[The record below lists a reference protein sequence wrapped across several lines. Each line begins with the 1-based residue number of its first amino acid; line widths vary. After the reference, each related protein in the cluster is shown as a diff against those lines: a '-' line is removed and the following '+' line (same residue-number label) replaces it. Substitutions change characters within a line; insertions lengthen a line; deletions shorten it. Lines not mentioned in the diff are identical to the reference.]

1 MNLKLKNQLKVASDY
16 RRKRET
22 YDSLLTPCLTITV
35 ALVLVAV
42 VVMFNNPSHTVAW
55 GVGLVAIGANL
66 LVVIPLALLGTR
78 AEKRYHA
85 AVATARRTMN
95 EDRHIRTVWGTS
107 DRRSGDAS

>member
-22 YDSLLTPCLTITV
+22 YDSLLTPCLTISV
-35 ALVLVAV
+35 ALILVAIV
-42 VVMFNNPSHTVAW
+42 VLFNSPSHTVAW
-55 GVGLVAIGANL
+55 GVGLVAIGGYT
-66 LVVIPLALLGTR
+66 LVALPVALLSYL

-95 EDRHIRTVWGTS
+95 EDRHICTVWGTS
-107 DRRSGDAS
+107 DRGSGDAS